1 MSIGI
6 TIATVMFCFY
16 LYQYLEE
23 KRKAKEEDRFVESSI
38 SEAAKDNKGDAES
51 WMTKTLVK
59 GVLRRIGCEP
69 EEEDEDYVQFNYQDE
84 NFIIQ
89 ANEER
94 PFIIISD
101 VWWYHLSTYNDLEEF
116 ARLQKVIN
124 ACNRDGSY
132 TVFYTISR
140 DSEEIGVHTKR
151 NELFIPQIPNIEDY
165 MKSILNGFFRVQ
177 RYVHTE
183 LERIKVAEVNR
194 N

>member
-69 EEEDEDYVQFNYQDE
+69 EEEDEGEHGKGCQLNIAVE
-84 NFIIQ
+84 SHC
-89 ANEER
+89 R
-94 PFIIISD
+94 SD
-101 VWWYHLSTYNDLEEF
+101 GCHKSTKGKTDDKTVTRCHLEDQTE
-116 ARLQKVIN
+116 
-124 ACNRDGSY
+124 DGDNCPY
-132 TVFYTISR
+132 LP
-140 DSEEIGVHTKR
+140 K
-151 NELFIPQIPNIEDY
+151 
-165 MKSILNGFFRVQ
+165 IL
-177 RYVHTE
+177 
-183 LERIKVAEVNR
+183 
-194 N
+194 